1 MIEAYVEIGVA
12 LATDSDREPL
22 LPAEPRPAGPPAP
35 VRPPRRADR
44 IGRDVRRT
52 LRTVPPDLYRT
63 DHGQTWTTTKV
74 LRRLAWHEPSELITM
89 RALASA

>member
-1 MIEAYVEIGVA
+1 VSRWRPTPTESRYY
-12 LATDSDREPL
+12 
-22 LPAEPRPAGPPAP
+22 LPSLGPPA
-35 VRPPRRADR
+35 RPRLFDLLDELTASAEH
-44 IGRDVRRT
+44 VRRT